1 MCGGLNS
8 ALGIIMLEYEAAF
21 AMRHPYAGRATCERT
36 EHHAVV
42 ARYAQRNKFGLE
54 FTRFVMVHFD
64 NLVVRISAKQSK
76 LYHQLAAVAH
86 AKTQSVAT
94 AIETFERTTRC
105 FVPAESACPAF
116 CRAKNVAIR
125 ESATEYY
132 HIHVVESFTACH
144 KVGHMDVFDV
154 ESGKI
159 ERIGHFAIAVYA
171 LFAYNGCAYSG
182 WSMRRA
188 RGFCRNAF
196 GNLGRD
202 TPLQGLR
209 SEIVAARFCAFAGCL
224 QEFESI

>member
-1 MCGGLNS
+1 
-8 ALGIIMLEYEAAF
+8 
-21 AMRHPYAGRATCERT
+21 
-36 EHHAVV
+36 
-42 ARYAQRNKFGLE
+42 
-54 FTRFVMVHFD
+54 
-64 NLVVRISAKQSK
+64 
-76 LYHQLAAVAH
+76 
-86 AKTQSVAT
+86 
-94 AIETFERTTRC
+94 
-105 FVPAESACPAF
+105 
-116 CRAKNVAIR
+116 
-125 ESATEYY
+125 
-132 HIHVVESFTACH
+132 
-144 KVGHMDVFDV
+144 MDVFDV